1 MSFVIIGLTAF
12 VASLLTFF
20 SGFGL
25 GTLLLPVFA
34 IFFPIEVAIALTGVV
49 HLLNNFFK
57 MTLIGQ
63 HANWDVVL
71 KFGLPALLGAYLG
84 AQCLARFA
92 DFPPVAVYALFGK
105 TCTVTPVKLLVAVLM
120 VIFALFE
127 LIAYLKTVNFFKDN
141 LLLGGL
147 LSGFFGG
154 LSGHQGALRSAFLL
168 RFGMDKVAFIATGIY
183 IATFVDLTRLSVYF
197 NRMTQVGFLENWRP
211 LVVAIACAF
220 TGALLGNQLL
230 KKATLGF
237 VQKLTAMMII
247 FLAIALGAG
256 VI

>member
-1 MSFVIIGLTAF
+1 MSFVLIGLAAF

-57 MTLIGQ
+57 MSLIGQ

-71 KFGLPALLGAYLG
+71 KFGLPALLGAYVG

-92 DFPPVAVYALFGK
+92 GFPPVAVYALFGK
-105 TCTVTPVKLLVAVLM
+105 TCTVTPVKLLVAALM
-120 VIFALFE
+120 VAFALFE
-127 LIAYLKTVNFFKDN
+127 LVAYLKTINFSKDN

-154 LSGHQGALRSAFLL
+154 ISGHQGALRSAFLL
-168 RFGMDKVAFIATGIY
+168 RFGLEKTAFIATGIY
-183 IATFVDLTRLSVYF
+183 IATFVDLARLSIYF
-197 NRMTQVGFLENWRP
+197 NRMTQGGLLENWRP
-211 LVVAIACAF
+211 LAVAVVCAF
-220 TGALLGNQLL
+220 TGALMGNRLL
-230 KKATLGF
+230 QKTTLGF
-237 VQKLTAMMII
+237 IQKLTAVMILL
-247 FLAIALGAG
+247 LALALGAG